1 MFVNEAIEIARNIH
15 YYWDSSDLE
24 TKLKLQKTVFP
35 KGLVIIPSHR
45 GYLTRHVNYFF
56 AESLCFQGL
65 YNGVKQKKPIIPDWL
80 FLVAGEPQ
88 ISNFLEGYEL
98 VVELWLFMNRQD
110 A

>member
-1 MFVNEAIEIARNIH
+1 
-15 YYWDSSDLE
+15 LE
-24 TKLKLQKTVFP
+24 RRKT
-35 KGLVIIPSHR
+35 
-45 GYLTRHVNYFF
+45 
-56 AESLCFQGL
+56 
-65 YNGVKQKKPIIPDWL
+65 KKPIISDWL